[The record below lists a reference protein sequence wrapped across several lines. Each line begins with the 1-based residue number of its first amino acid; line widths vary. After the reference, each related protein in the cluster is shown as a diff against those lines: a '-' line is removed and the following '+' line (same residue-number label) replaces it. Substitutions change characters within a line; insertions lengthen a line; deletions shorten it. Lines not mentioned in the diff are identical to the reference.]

1 MKKKQTQTETR
12 PVNDAQ
18 ETKIIT
24 FLGAENG
31 MYAYHTVKLLQAAKH
46 DINVLVIDN
55 SLTHDLFGMASG
67 DVDIRTIG
75 KAVVLR
81 DREFTESVFK
91 KFDCVIAYLG
101 EIYDEDYIEFASQIY
116 FLCNYT
122 PRMESIL
129 TRANLPE
136 DSRSNMIFVDK
147 CSEKIKEEEFFSL
160 VNKGTFEDKEKNV
173 FVVNFDERN
182 IAAYIEWIW
191 GTDKLLKRMSSEYRN
206 VISSVVARYF
216 GESVKA
222 VGKVA
227 KNI

>member
-1 MKKKQTQTETR
+1 
-12 PVNDAQ
+12 
-18 ETKIIT
+18 
-24 FLGAENG
+24 
-31 MYAYHTVKLLQAAKH
+31 LQAAKH

-67 DVDIRTIG
+67 DVDIKMIG

-81 DREFTESVFK
+81 DRQFTESVFK
-91 KFDCVIAYLG
+91 KYDCVIVYLG
-101 EIYDEDYIEFASQIY
+101 EIYDEDYIELASQIY
-116 FLCNYT
+116 FLCNYM
-122 PRMESIL
+122 PKMESIL

-136 DSRSNMIFVDK
+136 DSRSNIVFIDK

-160 VNKGTFEDKEKNV
+160 VNKGTFENREKNV

-182 IAAYIEWIW
+182 ISAYAEWIW
-191 GTDKLLKRMSSEYRN
+191 GTNKALKRMSSEYKN
-206 VISSVVARYF
+206 VIASVVAEYF

-222 VGKVA
+222 VNKVA